1 VCWRRSRWWF
11 GLTCWLLAGCQTPQ
25 PRPELLRRSEPL
37 LGTFVTITVY
47 GDNREWL
54 SAAVSAA
61 FEEFRRIDSL
71 MSIHR
76 ADSELSQVNARGSV
90 EPVVVSADLWR
101 VIAKAQ
107 DIAEQTE
114 GSFDMTIRP
123 LSDLWGFIWKQYR
136 LPTDEQL
143 KAVLPRVNYRLVEL
157 DAEKRTVHFLVAGV
171 SLDLGG
177 IAKGYAVD
185 CAIEKLRSIGVT
197 NAMVKAG
204 GDLRVIGV
212 PPGKTNWIVQLED
225 PAKEGRRI
233 KIPLRHAALSTSGNY
248 ENYFEIDGVPYS
260 HILNPHTGRP
270 VQGIAACTV
279 IAPTCMESDA
289 LATACFVYGVEKSLA
304 KFGER
309 FPMRFTLMP
318 KSPAHDNSSIRQ
330 TASFPPCKGSGTVAN
345 SGL

>member
-1 VCWRRSRWWF
+1 VCWRRLSWWC
-11 GLTCWLLAGCQTPQ
+11 GLGCSLLAGCQAPQ
-25 PRPELLRRSEPL
+25 PSHELVCRSEPL
-37 LGTFVTITVY
+37 LGTFVTISVY
-47 GDNREWL
+47 GENRERVN
-54 SAAVSAA
+54 AAVSAA
-61 FEEFRRIDSL
+61 FEEFRRIDGL

-76 ADSELSQVNARGSV
+76 ADSELSRLNARAAA
-90 EPVVVSADLWR
+90 EPLVVSPELFR

-107 DIAEQTE
+107 EIAGQTE
-114 GSFDMTIRP
+114 GSFDITIRP
-123 LSDLWGFIWKQYR
+123 LADLWGFIWKEYR

-143 KAVLPRVNYRLVEL
+143 KAVLTRVNYRLVQLGE
-157 DAEKRTVHFLVAGV
+157 EKRTAHFLGAGV

-185 CAIEKLRSIGVT
+185 CAIEKLRSNGVT
-197 NAMVKAG
+197 DAMVKAG

-225 PAKEGRRI
+225 PVKEGSRT
-233 KIPLRHAALSTSGNY
+233 KIPLRDAALSTSGNY
-248 ENYFEIDGVPYS
+248 ENYFEMDGVRYS
-260 HILNPHTGRP
+260 HMWNPRTGRP

-279 IAPTCMESDA
+279 IAPTCIESDA
-289 LATACFVYGVEKSLA
+289 MATACFVYGVKNSQA
-304 KFGER
+304 KFGSR

>member
-1 VCWRRSRWWF
+1 LRWWF
-11 GLTCWLLAGCQTPQ
+11 GLACSLLAGCKTSQ
-25 PRPELLRRSEPL
+25 PGPEQVRRSEPL

-47 GDNREWL
+47 GENRERL
-54 SAAVSAA
+54 NAAVSAA
-61 FEEFRRIDSL
+61 FEEFRRIDGL

-76 ADSELSQVNARGSV
+76 ADSELSQVNARASV

-114 GSFDMTIRP
+114 GSFDITIRP
-123 LSDLWGFIWKQYR
+123 LADLWGFIWQEYR

-143 KAVLPRVNYRLVEL
+143 KAVLPRVNYRLIEL
-157 DAEKRTVHFLVAGV
+157 DAEKRTVHLLGAGV

-197 NAMVKAG
+197 HAMVKAG

-212 PPGKTNWIVQLED
+212 PRGKTNWIVQLED
-225 PAKEGRRI
+225 PGKKGSRI
-233 KIPLRHAALSTSGNY
+233 KIPLRDAALSTSGNY
-248 ENYFEIDGVPYS
+248 ENYFELDGARYS
-260 HILNPHTGRP
+260 HILNPRTGRP

-289 LATACFVYGVEKSLA
+289 MATACFVYGVEKSLA
-304 KFGER
+304 KFGAPC
-309 FPMRFTLMP
+309 PMRFTLTP
-318 KSPAHDNSSIRQ
+318 TSPSGELWPVRQ
-330 TASFPPCKGSGTVAN
+330 TMTFHKE
-345 SGL
+345 